1 MRSQKGF
8 SLIENLVAMTVLGI
22 IGLTL
27 LSGLALA
34 ARSNIIANEITTA
47 EALAKSQMDYVQSLP
62 YDRFGNP
69 PSYARISGHTDYD
82 IDISAVRL
90 DPNNVGD
97 GADYGV
103 QQITVTVS
111 RAGKTITTLTDYKVN
126 R

>member
-8 SLIENLVAMTVLGI
+8 SLLENLIAMAVLGI
-22 IGLTL
+22 IGVTL

-47 EALAKSQMDYVQSLP
+47 ETLAKSQMDYVKNLP
-62 YDRFGNP
+62 YDTSASPGYTP
-69 PSYARISGHTDYD
+69 DTDNIPAGTGYTV
-82 IDISAVRL
+82 DISVSEL
-90 DPNNVGD
+90 EKFL
-97 GADYGV
+97 

-111 RAGKTITTLTDYKVN
+111 RAGKTVTTLTDYKVN

>member
-8 SLIENLVAMTVLGI
+8 SLLENLIAMAVLGI
-22 IGLTL
+22 IGVTL

-47 EALAKSQMDYVQSLP
+47 ETIAKSQMDYVKNLP
-62 YDRFGNP
+62 YNNSASPGYTPDTDKI
-69 PSYARISGHTDYD
+69 PSGYTV
-82 IDISAVRL
+82 DISVSEL
-90 DPNNVGD
+90 EKFL
-97 GADYGV
+97 

-111 RAGKTITTLTDYKVN
+111 RSGKTVTTLTDYKVN